1 MRKLPFQRFVREI
14 AQDFKSDLRFQETAL
29 LSLQEA
35 SEAFLVRMFEDYNL
49 CVIDAKRVTIMVKDI
64 IVVQLT
70 HRIRGLDKPG
80 SGGVW

>member
-1 MRKLPFQRFVREI
+1 
-14 AQDFKSDLRFQETAL
+14 
-29 LSLQEA
+29 
-35 SEAFLVRMFEDYNL
+35 MFEDYNL